1 MKQQDSKKMRS
12 LYEQWLISGQSKSF
26 FSNKCGLRLST
37 FNYWIKKFQSVD
49 DPSTTSGK
57 GFSQLAVQEPL
68 PVGSSQAVAIINF
81 PSGIKVELC
90 FPVSAL
96 YLKELTE

>member
-1 MKQQDSKKMRS
+1 MKQQDKKKMRAF
-12 LYEQWLISGQSKSF
+12 YEQWLISGQSKSF

-37 FNYWIKKFQSVD
+37 FNYWINKFQTVKES
-49 DPSTTSGK
+49 PTINSK
-57 GFSQLAVQEPL
+57 GFSQLAIQENIS
-68 PVGSSQAVAIINF
+68 VSSSQTAAIISF